1 MKNKTRTFKVS
12 HSLLA
17 SGLATTAL
25 SMGCIFLTESTQTVN
40 PGPVPEP
47 DQGIDMSVIITNPGP
62 VDMPQDLDTSPP
74 DMVIIT
80 NPGPVDMPPEPG
92 PVDMQRD
99 LESPGDMPLPPDM
112 TPPPPEDMSEEDM
125 NEADMPIIIINP
137 GPIDM
142 GPSKPDLGAIDPGK
156 LPDMP

>member
-47 DQGIDMSVIITNPGP
+47 DQGIDMSVVITNPGP
-62 VDMPQDLDTSPP
+62 VDMQRDLPGPP
-74 DMVIIT
+74 DMVIVT
-80 NPGPVDMPPEPG
+80 NPGPVDMPPDIIINPG

-112 TPPPPEDMSEEDM
+112 NPPPQEDMSTQE
-125 NEADMPIIIINP
+125 DMPIIIINP

-142 GPSKPDLGAIDPGK
+142 GPMKPDLGAIDPGK